1 MRLADLQALHD
12 QRSKSDSEI
21 RDFLQEQVQQ
31 VNTALHCAVSFP
43 LSL

>member
-21 RDFLQEQVQQ
+21 RDFLQEQVRQ
-31 VNTALHCAVSFP
+31 VNTALRGVICS